1 MKRITTTLVAGLL
14 IVSLFGLTQSRAE
27 QWQPAAKG
35 PKLTLNSVE
44 AQVSMLQG
52 QVASLQSTVNSL
64 QSNLNSLQMKVTSQP
79 TFAVV
84 DGDGALT
91 RGSAN
96 VVKTERISRG
106 VYEVTFNK
114 DISNCAY
121 NATLAVGGVVAEAI
135 DAAPAGATSVRITI
149 FSVLVASTADEPFQL
164 SVICG

>member
-1 MKRITTTLVAGLL
+1 MRRITALLAVGLL
-14 IVSLFGLTQSRAE
+14 IGSLVTQATLRAQQSE
-27 QWQPAAKG
+27 PAAKG
-35 PKLTLNSVE
+35 PKLTLNSIE

-64 QSNLNSLQMKVTSQP
+64 QSNLNLLQMKVTSQP

-121 NATLAVGGVVAEAI
+121 NATLALGGVVAEAI

-149 FSVLVASTADEPFQL
+149 FSILVASTADEPFQL